1 MTTGPAGEVT
11 AAMDAAT
18 GAARWDGTPAS
29 LPDLRDRLYLLRDEV
44 HTTLHSEFNTTAVD
58 LEQLRGILADAAGKL
73 SLAFCEMTN
82 SLSDLVRLIDEA
94 QSVPGGAPMGQ
105 VASIAMDITSRTGS
119 TVQSLQFEDMATQ
132 LLQHVARRLA
142 TLELFSKDMAI
153 LHPHPDNPRA
163 PLTDE
168 VLDDL
173 FRRLDAHR
181 TELLAVGRKTVQQQS
196 LDSGGIELF

>member
-1 MTTGPAGEVT
+1 MTTGPAGDAT
-11 AAMDAAT
+11 AAMNGAA
-18 GAARWDGTPAS
+18 GAARWDGVPV
-29 LPDLRDRLYLLRDEV
+29 PPPELRERLYLLRDEV

-58 LEQLRGILADAAGKL
+58 LDQLRGILADAAEKL
-73 SLAFCEMTN
+73 STAFCEMTN
-82 SLSDLVRLIDEA
+82 SLSELVRLIDAA

-132 LLQHVARRLA
+132 LLQHVGRRLT
-142 TLELFSKDMAI
+142 TLELFSKDMSI
-153 LHPHPDNPRA
+153 LHPHPDNPA
-163 PLTDE
+163 AALTDE

>member
-1 MTTGPAGEVT
+1 MTTGPAGDAT
-11 AAMDAAT
+11 AAMNVAA
-18 GAARWDGTPAS
+18 GAARWDGIPVPS
-29 LPDLRDRLYLLRDEV
+29 PEVRERLYLLRDEV
-44 HTTLHSEFNTTAVD
+44 HTTLHSEFNTTAGD

-73 SLAFCEMTN
+73 STAFCEMTD
-82 SLSDLVRLIDEA
+82 SLSALVRLIDAA
-94 QSVPGGAPMGQ
+94 QSGAGPVPLGA
-105 VASIAMDITSRTGS
+105 IAAIAVDINSRTSS

-132 LLQHVARRLA
+132 LLQHVSRRLA
-142 TLELFSKDMAI
+142 TLELFSKDMSI
-153 LHPHPDNPRA
+153 LHPHPDNPMA
-163 PLTDE
+163 ALTDE

>member
-1 MTTGPAGEVT
+1 MTTGPAGDVT
-11 AAMDAAT
+11 AAVDAAPH
-18 GAARWDGTPAS
+18 AARWEAVPAPS
-29 LPDLRDRLYLLRDEV
+29 PEIRERLYLLRDEV
-44 HTTLHSEFNTTAVD
+44 HTTLHGEFNTTAVD

-73 SLAFCEMTN
+73 SSAFCEMTN
-82 SLSDLVRLIDEA
+82 SLSDLVRLLDKA
-94 QSVPGGAPMGQ
+94 QGTPGGAPLAE
-105 VASIAMDITSRTGS
+105 VSAIALDITSRTGS

-132 LLQHVARRLA
+132 LLQHVGRRLA

-153 LHPHPDNPRA
+153 LHPHPEDPGA